1 MDWVDREEF
10 SLNIIYICH
19 VYIYASYIYC
29 IYHIYIL
36 YSHTHIYIYIL
47 NVLTTQELNKIMT
60 GEIDSNEQNLK
71 NSHINKYH
79 LNITY

>member
-1 MDWVDREEF
+1 MF
-10 SLNIIYICH
+10 
-19 VYIYASYIYC
+19 ASYIYY

-60 GEIDSNEQNLK
+60 GKIDSNEQN
-71 NSHINKYH
+71 
-79 LNITY
+79 